1 MPISKKKQAG
11 FWGTIAKS
19 FKPALIEFRQNDPL
33 RMAGA
38 TAFFTTFA
46 LPPILFLI
54 TRLFGFFVDGREVGR
69 GLIERLTNT
78 IGEDGANQV
87 RQVLRSIRGFGD
99 NWLVVIVG
107 LLFLIFVATTL
118 FSVIK
123 NSLNQI
129 WQISVKEKPGWR
141 FQLRLR
147 LRSKQI

>member
-1 MPISKKKQAG
+1 M
-11 FWGTIAKS
+11 
-19 FKPALIEFRQNDPL
+19 
-33 RMAGA
+33 
-38 TAFFTTFA
+38 
-46 LPPILFLI
+46 
-54 TRLFGFFVDGREVGR
+54 GR

-147 LRSKQI
+147 LRSIAVIIVAGLLFMTDMMIEVAEIFVGDMIDKVWIGGGVYFK